1 MQFVWHGGRMV
12 RIAAPKGIVIMFIR
26 FESLQRVAVSVV
38 ASFVLSAALLS
49 SVITL
54 APMV

>member
-1 MQFVWHGGRMV
+1 MTV
-12 RIAAPKGIVIMFIR
+12 R
-26 FESLQRVAVSVV
+26 FESFNRIAVSLV

-49 SVITL
+49 SVVTL

>member
-1 MQFVWHGGRMV
+1 MTV
-12 RIAAPKGIVIMFIR
+12 R
-26 FESLQRVAVSVV
+26 FESFNRVAVSLV

-49 SVITL
+49 SVVTL

>member
-1 MQFVWHGGRMV
+1 M
-12 RIAAPKGIVIMFIR
+12 IIR
-26 FESLQRVAVSVV
+26 FESLQRVAVSLV

-49 SVITL
+49 SVVTL